1 MIKAN
6 KFCAYPGCSNLT
18 QGKYC
23 TEHADEEKKQRAE
36 QDKRRGSSRERGYSY
51 RWDKY
56 SKWFLS
62 QPGNQFCKL
71 HLDDGCNIIA
81 ECVDHIQAHNGP
93 GDPLF
98 WEKSNHQSSCLRCNT
113 IKGRRTIVGTYEFGK
128 EGGGH

>member
-81 ECVDHIQAHNGP
+81 ECVDHIVPHNGSD
-93 GDPLF
+93 DPMF
-98 WEKSNHQSSCLRCNT
+98 WKKENMQASCIHCNSV
-113 IKGRRTIVGTYEFGK
+113 KGNRTIVGTYEFGK